1 MNNVEKTKF
10 PNSIELNEIYGIT
23 VSLDKF
29 RVEKTDIFLRLLKHC
44 FKSSRENQI
53 IKIKIITFAFYQ
65 MELKEKQIKILEVAV
80 ELFKEKGYMGSSV
93 RDLATK
99 LNIKAAS
106 LYAHIRS
113 KEEILEWICF
123 GVANEFFEELQQ
135 VKNTKVPAQEKLN
148 LFIEKHLS
156 VVLKNRDVTH
166 IYSNEWKHLEVRLPE
181 FVELRKNYQQEVEQL
196 ISEIYKAQNWEL
208 KSPAFTTKFI
218 LHTLNNSYF
227 WFKRNI
233 ESTSEIT
240 DEIRDKI
247 LFGLLGNQK

>member
-1 MNNVEKTKF
+1 
-10 PNSIELNEIYGIT
+10 
-23 VSLDKF
+23 
-29 RVEKTDIFLRLLKHC
+29 
-44 FKSSRENQI
+44 
-53 IKIKIITFAFYQ
+53 

-123 GVANEFFEELQQ
+123 GIANEFFEELQQ
-135 VKNTKVPAQEKLN
+135 VKNKDISAEEKLN

-156 VVLKNRDVTH
+156 IVLKNRDVTH
-166 IYSNEWKHLEVRLPE
+166 IYSNEWKHLEERLPE
-181 FVELRKNYQQEVEQL
+181 FIELRKNYQQEVEKL

-227 WFKRNI
+227 WLKKNV
-233 ESTSEIT
+233 ESTNEIT

-247 LFGLLGNQK
+247 LFGLLGNQKNV

>member
-1 MNNVEKTKF
+1 
-10 PNSIELNEIYGIT
+10 
-23 VSLDKF
+23 
-29 RVEKTDIFLRLLKHC
+29 
-44 FKSSRENQI
+44 
-53 IKIKIITFAFYQ
+53 

-123 GVANEFFEELQQ
+123 GVAHEFFEELQE
-135 VKNTKVPAQEKLN
+135 VKNTKVSPQEKLN
-148 LFIEKHLS
+148 LFLDKHLS

-166 IYSNEWKHLEVRLPE
+166 IYSNEWRHLEERLPE
-181 FVELRKNYQQEVEQL
+181 FIELRKNYQQEVEQL
-196 ISEIYKAQNWEL
+196 ISEIYKAENWEL
-208 KSPAFTTKFI
+208 KSSAFTTRFI

-240 DEIRDKI
+240 SEIRDKL

>member
-1 MNNVEKTKF
+1 
-10 PNSIELNEIYGIT
+10 
-23 VSLDKF
+23 
-29 RVEKTDIFLRLLKHC
+29 
-44 FKSSRENQI
+44 
-53 IKIKIITFAFYQ
+53 
-65 MELKEKQIKILEVAV
+65 MELKEKQRKILDVAV

-123 GVANEFFEELQQ
+123 GIAQEFFDELQL
-135 VKNTKVPAQEKLN
+135 VKNTDINPKDKLN
-148 LFIEKHLS
+148 LFIDKHLS
-156 VVLKNRDVTH
+156 IVLRNRDVTH
-166 IYSNEWKHLEVRLPE
+166 IYSNEWKHLEERLPE
-181 FVELRKNYQQEVEQL
+181 FVELRKKYQQEVEEL
-196 ISEIYKAQNWEL
+196 ISEIYQAENWEF
-208 KSPAFTTKFI
+208 KSSTFTTRFI

-233 ESTSEIT
+233 ESTTEIT

-247 LFGLLGNQK
+247 LFGLLGNHKQ

>member
-1 MNNVEKTKF
+1 
-10 PNSIELNEIYGIT
+10 
-23 VSLDKF
+23 
-29 RVEKTDIFLRLLKHC
+29 
-44 FKSSRENQI
+44 
-53 IKIKIITFAFYQ
+53 

-80 ELFKEKGYMGSSV
+80 ELFKEKGYVGSSM

-123 GVANEFFEELQQ
+123 GVAHDFFKKLKE
-135 VKNTKVPAQEKLN
+135 VKNTEVSAHEKLN
-148 LFIEKHLS
+148 LFIDNHLS
-156 VVLKNRDVTH
+156 IVLKNRDVTH
-166 IYSNEWKHLEVRLPE
+166 IYSNEWKHLEERLPE
-181 FVELRKNYQQEVEQL
+181 FVSLRKNYQQEVEQL
-196 ISEIYKAQNWEL
+196 ISDIYRAENWEL
-208 KSPAFTTKFI
+208 KSPAFTTRFI

-227 WFKRNI
+227 WFKRNT

-247 LFGLLGNQK
+247 LYGLLGNQK

>member
-1 MNNVEKTKF
+1 
-10 PNSIELNEIYGIT
+10 
-23 VSLDKF
+23 
-29 RVEKTDIFLRLLKHC
+29 
-44 FKSSRENQI
+44 
-53 IKIKIITFAFYQ
+53 
-65 MELKEKQIKILEVAV
+65 MELKEKQRKILDVAV

-123 GVANEFFEELQQ
+123 GIANDFFTGLQT
-135 VKNTKVPAQEKLN
+135 VKNTDINPKDKLN
-148 LFIEKHLS
+148 LFIDKHLS
-156 VVLKNRDVTH
+156 IVLRNRDVTH
-166 IYSNEWKHLEVRLPE
+166 IYSNEWKHLEERLPE
-181 FVELRKNYQQEVEQL
+181 FIELRKKYQQEVEEL
-196 ISEIYKAQNWEL
+196 ISEIYRAESWEL
-208 KSPAFTTKFI
+208 KSPTFTTRFI

-233 ESTSEIT
+233 ESTTEIT

-247 LFGLLGNQK
+247 LYGLLGNQKP

>member
-1 MNNVEKTKF
+1 
-10 PNSIELNEIYGIT
+10 
-23 VSLDKF
+23 
-29 RVEKTDIFLRLLKHC
+29 
-44 FKSSRENQI
+44 
-53 IKIKIITFAFYQ
+53 

-123 GVANEFFEELQQ
+123 GVAHEFFEELQE
-135 VKNTKVPAQEKLN
+135 VKNTKVSPQEKLN
-148 LFIEKHLS
+148 LFLDKHLS

-166 IYSNEWKHLEVRLPE
+166 IYSNEWKHLEERLPE
-181 FVELRKNYQQEVEQL
+181 FIELRKNYQQEVEQL
-196 ISEIYKAQNWEL
+196 ISEIYKAENWEL
-208 KSPAFTTKFI
+208 KSSAFTTRFI

-240 DEIRDKI
+240 NEIRDKL

>member
-1 MNNVEKTKF
+1 
-10 PNSIELNEIYGIT
+10 
-23 VSLDKF
+23 
-29 RVEKTDIFLRLLKHC
+29 
-44 FKSSRENQI
+44 
-53 IKIKIITFAFYQ
+53 
-65 MELKEKQIKILEVAV
+65 MELKEKQIKILDVAV

-123 GVANEFFEELQQ
+123 GIANDFFSELQT
-135 VKNTKVPAQEKLN
+135 VKSTDINPKDKLN
-148 LFIEKHLS
+148 LFIDKHLS

-166 IYSNEWKHLEVRLPE
+166 IYSNEWRHLEEKLPE
-181 FVELRKNYQQEVEQL
+181 FIELRKNYQDEVEEL
-196 ISEIYKAQNWEL
+196 ISAIYQAENWEL
-208 KSPAFTTKFI
+208 KSPTFTTRFI

-233 ESTSEIT
+233 ESTTEIT

-247 LFGLLGNQK
+247 LFGLLGNQKQ

>member
-1 MNNVEKTKF
+1 
-10 PNSIELNEIYGIT
+10 
-23 VSLDKF
+23 
-29 RVEKTDIFLRLLKHC
+29 
-44 FKSSRENQI
+44 
-53 IKIKIITFAFYQ
+53 
-65 MELKEKQIKILEVAV
+65 MELKEKQRKILDVAI
-80 ELFKEKGYMGSSV
+80 ELFKEKGYLGSSV

-123 GVANEFFEELQQ
+123 GMAQDFFVELQA
-135 VKNTKVPAQEKLN
+135 VKNTDIIPKEKLN
-148 LFIEKHLS
+148 LFIDKHLS

-166 IYSNEWKHLEVRLPE
+166 IYSNEWRHLEERLPE
-181 FVELRKNYQQEVEQL
+181 FVELRKKYQFEVEEL
-196 ISEIYKAQNWEL
+196 ISEIYKAENWEL
-208 KSPAFTTKFI
+208 KSPTFTTRFI

-233 ESTSEIT
+233 ESTSEIN

-247 LFGLLGNQK
+247 LFGLLGNQKQ

>member
-1 MNNVEKTKF
+1 
-10 PNSIELNEIYGIT
+10 
-23 VSLDKF
+23 
-29 RVEKTDIFLRLLKHC
+29 
-44 FKSSRENQI
+44 
-53 IKIKIITFAFYQ
+53 

-80 ELFKEKGYMGSSV
+80 ELFKEKGYVGSSM

-123 GVANEFFEELQQ
+123 GVAHDFFKKLKE
-135 VKNTKVPAQEKLN
+135 VKNTEVSAHEKLN
-148 LFIEKHLS
+148 LFIDNHLS
-156 VVLKNRDVTH
+156 IVLKNRDVTH
-166 IYSNEWKHLEVRLPE
+166 IYSNEWKHLEERLPE
-181 FVELRKNYQQEVEQL
+181 FVSLRKNYQQEVEQL
-196 ISEIYKAQNWEL
+196 ISDIYKAENWEL
-208 KSPAFTTKFI
+208 KSPAFTTRFI

-227 WFKRNI
+227 WFKRNT
-233 ESTSEIT
+233 ESTLEIT

>member
-1 MNNVEKTKF
+1 MKTK
-10 PNSIELNEIYGIT
+10 
-23 VSLDKF
+23 
-29 RVEKTDIFLRLLKHC
+29 
-44 FKSSRENQI
+44 SSVQNQN
-53 IKIKIITFAFYQ
+53 IKIKIITFVFYQ
-65 MELKEKQIKILEVAV
+65 MELKEKQKKILDVAV

-123 GVANEFFEELQQ
+123 GIAQEFFDELQE
-135 VKNTKVPAQEKLN
+135 VKNTNIPPREKLN

-166 IYSNEWKHLEVRLPE
+166 IYSNEWKHLEERLPE
-181 FVELRKNYQQEVEQL
+181 FIALRKNYQQEVEEL
-196 ISEIYKAQNWEL
+196 ISKIYRAENWEL
-208 KSPAFTTKFI
+208 RSSAFTTRFI

-227 WFKRNI
+227 WFKRNT
-233 ESTSEIT
+233 ESTTEIT

-247 LFGLLGNQK
+247 LYGLLGKNLSTD

>member
-1 MNNVEKTKF
+1 
-10 PNSIELNEIYGIT
+10 
-23 VSLDKF
+23 
-29 RVEKTDIFLRLLKHC
+29 
-44 FKSSRENQI
+44 
-53 IKIKIITFAFYQ
+53 
-65 MELKEKQIKILEVAV
+65 MELKEKQRKILDVAV

-123 GVANEFFEELQQ
+123 GIAQEFFDELQL
-135 VKNTKVPAQEKLN
+135 VKNTDINPKDKLN
-148 LFIEKHLS
+148 LFIDKHLS
-156 VVLKNRDVTH
+156 IVLRNRDVTH
-166 IYSNEWKHLEVRLPE
+166 IYSNEWKHLEERLPE
-181 FVELRKNYQQEVEQL
+181 FVELRKKYQQEVEEL
-196 ISEIYKAQNWEL
+196 ISEIYKAENWEL
-208 KSPAFTTKFI
+208 KSSTFTTRFI

-233 ESTSEIT
+233 ESTTEIT

-247 LFGLLGNQK
+247 LFGLLGNHNK

>member
-1 MNNVEKTKF
+1 
-10 PNSIELNEIYGIT
+10 
-23 VSLDKF
+23 
-29 RVEKTDIFLRLLKHC
+29 
-44 FKSSRENQI
+44 
-53 IKIKIITFAFYQ
+53 

-123 GVANEFFEELQQ
+123 GVAHEFFEELQE
-135 VKNTKVPAQEKLN
+135 VKNTKVSPQEKLN
-148 LFIEKHLS
+148 LFLDKHLS

-166 IYSNEWKHLEVRLPE
+166 IYSNEWRHLEERLPE
-181 FVELRKNYQQEVEQL
+181 FIELRKNYQQEVEQL
-196 ISEIYKAQNWEL
+196 ISEIYQAENWEL
-208 KSPAFTTKFI
+208 KSSAFTTRFI

-240 DEIRDKI
+240 NEIRDKL

>member
-1 MNNVEKTKF
+1 
-10 PNSIELNEIYGIT
+10 
-23 VSLDKF
+23 
-29 RVEKTDIFLRLLKHC
+29 
-44 FKSSRENQI
+44 
-53 IKIKIITFAFYQ
+53 

-80 ELFKEKGYMGSSV
+80 ELFKEKGFMGSSV

-123 GVANEFFEELQQ
+123 GVAHEFFEELQE
-135 VKNTKVPAQEKLN
+135 VKNTQVSPKEKLN
-148 LFIEKHLS
+148 LFLDKHLS

-166 IYSNEWKHLEVRLPE
+166 IYSNEWKHLEERLPE
-181 FVELRKNYQQEVEQL
+181 FIELRKNYQQEVEEL
-196 ISEIYKAQNWEL
+196 ISEIYQAENWEL
-208 KSPAFTTKFI
+208 KSSAFTTRFI

-240 DEIRDKI
+240 DEIRDKL
-247 LFGLLGNQK
+247 LFGLLGHQK